1 MKNRASSSWRSEEVG
16 DQCKRVER
24 VFPLL
29 TIFIAIIDS
38 SSAAAIGWESARMKE
53 QLKSLPGSNYL
64 RYRRHRLG

>member
-1 MKNRASSSWRSEEVG
+1 MKNWASSSWRSEKVG
-16 DQCKRVER
+16 DQCKRGER

-29 TIFIAIIDS
+29 IIFIAIIDS
-38 SSAAAIGWESARMKE
+38 SSAAIGRGSAHMKE